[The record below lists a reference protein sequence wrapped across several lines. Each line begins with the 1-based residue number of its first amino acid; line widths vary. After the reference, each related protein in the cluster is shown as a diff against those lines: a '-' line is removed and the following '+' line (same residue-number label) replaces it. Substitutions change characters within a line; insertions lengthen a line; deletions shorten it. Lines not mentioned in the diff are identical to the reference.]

1 MASAYVLAERMH
13 GCPYRYDGE
22 FVDGKR
28 EGRGVLM
35 YSNGDNYNGEWM
47 NNLFHGSGIFV
58 TKEFNTG
65 LAAHRGQRYEGAYD
79 YGQKHG
85 YGLYHAGDGGI
96 YDGFFEDNLR
106 HPAQRLAVA
115 WN

>member
-1 MASAYVLAERMH
+1 MH

-28 EGRGVLM
+28 EGRGVLT

-47 NNLFHGSGIFV
+47 NNLFHGSGIFI

-85 YGLYHAGDGGI
+85 YGLFHAGDGGI

-106 HPAQRLAVA
+106 HPARTHHT
-115 WN
+115 